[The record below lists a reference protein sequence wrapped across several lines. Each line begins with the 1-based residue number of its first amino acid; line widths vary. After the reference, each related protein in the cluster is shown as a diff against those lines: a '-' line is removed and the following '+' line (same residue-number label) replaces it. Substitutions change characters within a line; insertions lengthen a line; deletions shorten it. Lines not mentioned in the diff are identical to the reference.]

1 MARFR
6 GQTLYMRAA
15 TRDVAF
21 GTNVRALLG
30 TSGADTNFTVTFT
43 STTAATQTVQPFTN
57 TSQNVTDNRT
67 THGWAMSQNDASE
80 DGVGSGLTVAG
91 IGIRKRVIPAGVWQ
105 FQFGWTS
112 NAPALRASYP
122 VTISFHVYRVA
133 ANGGARTLL
142 FSVDAAATTV
152 SLVEGS
158 GTGAASS
165 PAQPEYLLETNESI
179 HVAAQVTS
187 NASSSILG
195 WKTNTVITFTT
206 GTAGTAFV
214 TLPAPGMRDV
224 YYDTNAS
231 VGGGLATESILT
243 RKDTM
248 LGAGKGAGQMAKLA
262 SYFRAL
268 DGLGSGLADRQ
279 LLTVLKFLQI
289 VGTGSGTRA
298 TLVRK
303 DVEAGIGKG
312 AGSRALLA
320 RKEELA
326 SGNGAGAYDYL
337 AQFYRAFT
345 GAGNGSALRSLL
357 VRKDELSAGRGAVRP
372 RIALD
377 WDDLPDA
384 GGGGQVIN
392 VVRPLFIFED

>member
-21 GTNVRALLG
+21 GTSVRALLG
-30 TSGADTNFTVTFT
+30 ASGADTNFTVTFT

-57 TSQNVTDNRT
+57 ISQNVTDNRT
-67 THGWAMSQNDASE
+67 THGWAMNQNDASE

-112 NAPALRASYP
+112 NAPARLASYP

-142 FSVDAAATTV
+142 FSVAAAETKV
-152 SLVEGS
+152 SLVAGS

-165 PAQPEYLLETNESI
+165 PAQPEYLLEANETI
-179 HVAAQVTS
+179 HVAVQVTS

-195 WKTNTVITFTT
+195 ETTNTVITFTT

-224 YYDTNAS
+224 YYDANAS

-248 LGAGKGAGQMAKLA
+248 TGGGKGAAA
-262 SYFRAL
+262 
-268 DGLGSGLADRQ
+268 
-279 LLTVLKFLQI
+279 
-289 VGTGSGTRA
+289 
-298 TLVRK
+298 
-303 DVEAGIGKG
+303 
-312 AGSRALLA
+312 
-320 RKEELA
+320 
-326 SGNGAGAYDYL
+326 
-337 AQFYRAFT
+337 
-345 GAGNGSALRSLL
+345 RSLL
-357 VRKDELSAGRGAVRP
+357 VRKDTEFGVGASVADMGRVVVFVRDFAGTGQSAADMRRVVIFVRDFAGAGKGVVRP

-384 GGGGQVIN
+384 GGGSQVIN